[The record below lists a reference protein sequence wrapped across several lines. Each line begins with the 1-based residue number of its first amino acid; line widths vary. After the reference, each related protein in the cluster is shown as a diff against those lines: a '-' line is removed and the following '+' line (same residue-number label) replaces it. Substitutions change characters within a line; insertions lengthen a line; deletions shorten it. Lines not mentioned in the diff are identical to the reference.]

1 MLFGYYLLTP
11 LAGNFNTLI
20 SRSEV
25 NSLSKQEMSVSQ
37 LVANI
42 EKGYIQKPEMQR
54 EYVWKATR
62 VRDLLDSLY
71 RGYPSGTILLWET
84 DSEVPTSEFAIA
96 TEKNSTTRPLL
107 LLDGQQRLTSLT
119 SVISGKPIFAR
130 ERRKLRK
137 IEILFNLEH
146 PDELVT
152 INEIDDAPETS
163 FQSSYEDDME
173 EDEEETIQDRLNQ
186 FTFIVST
193 PQLANAGN
201 WVNVSDVFKS
211 HSDAEFLKRAGVSS
225 LDDPLYTKYSDRLKK
240 LRQIREYSY
249 RLDVLEPSLSY
260 EEVTEIFIRVNSR
273 GVKLRSSD
281 LALAQITAKW
291 RNSLVLFQE
300 FQEEVYKQRG
310 LEFDLGFFVKSLVIS
325 ATGQSKF
332 KTLGSLTKDEL
343 ETGWESAKKSITF
356 ALNFVDSN
364 LRIDSLALLSSPFI
378 VHTIAYWG
386 EINNGKFSQSESSAI
401 RRWALIANTKS
412 YYSSSAESKL
422 DADLLSLRSGL
433 GANGLLTR
441 LETVLG
447 RLDVTEA
454 EMVGKTVSSGYFK
467 AMFIAFRED
476 GAKDWNSKLEI
487 SVKHRGN
494 EDKLQ
499 FHHIFPKAFLQQ
511 NYPDLRRNEIND
523 ISNLAFIGGKTN
535 REISAKPPAKYLK
548 KIIESKDVELLNLQ
562 CIPTEGDILDEYS
575 YDDFLNKRRK
585 ALVKRINKLLG

>member
-1 MLFGYYLLTP
+1 
-11 LAGNFNTLI
+11 
-20 SRSEV
+20 
-25 NSLSKQEMSVSQ
+25 MSVNQ

-54 EYVWKATR
+54 EYVWRATR

-84 DSEVPTSEFAIA
+84 DTDAPTSDFAIA

-107 LLDGQQRLTSLT
+107 LLDGQQRLTSLS
-119 SVISGKPIFAR
+119 SVIRGEPIFVR
-130 ERRKLRK
+130 ERRKLRQ

-152 INEIDDAPETS
+152 ITEIDDAPESS
-163 FQSSYEDDME
+163 FQSSVDDDMDD
-173 EDEEETIQDRLNQ
+173 DEEETIQERLNQ

-193 PQLANAGN
+193 PQLANAAN
-201 WVNVSDVFKS
+201 WVNVSEVFAS
-211 HSDAEFLKRAGVSS
+211 FSDAEFLKKAGVT
-225 LDDPLYTKYSDRLKK
+225 LVDDPLYTKYSDRLKK

-249 RLDVLEPSLSY
+249 RLDVLEPTLSY
-260 EEVTEIFIRVNSR
+260 EEVTEIFIRVNSL

-300 FQEEVYKQRG
+300 FQSEVHEQRG
-310 LEFDLGFFVKSLVIS
+310 LYFDLGFFVKSLVIS

-332 KTLGSLTKDEL
+332 KTLGSLSKEEL
-343 ETGWESAKKSITF
+343 EAGWEIAKRNITF
-356 ALNFVDSN
+356 ALNFMTSN
-364 LRIDSLALLSSPFI
+364 LKIDSLALLSSPFI

-386 EINNGKFSQSESSAI
+386 EKNAGKVSQAESYAM

-422 DADLLSLRSGL
+422 DADLLSLRTGSG
-433 GANGLLTR
+433 AEGLLAR
-441 LETVLG
+441 LEAQLG

-454 EMVGKTVSSGYFK
+454 EMIGKTVSSGYFK

-476 GAKDWNSKLEI
+476 GAKDWYSKLEI

-499 FHHIFPKAFLQQ
+499 FHHIFPKAFLRQ
-511 NYPDLRRNEIND
+511 NYPDLRRNQVND

-535 REISAKPPAKYLK
+535 REISAKPPAEYLK
-548 KIIESKDVELLNLQ
+548 KIIESKDVELLDLQ
-562 CIPTEGDILDEYS
+562 AIPTEGEILDEYS
-575 YDDFLNKRRK
+575 YDDFLLKRRK
-585 ALVKRINKLLG
+585 AIVARINTLLS

>member
-1 MLFGYYLLTP
+1 M
-11 LAGNFNTLI
+11 
-20 SRSEV
+20 
-25 NSLSKQEMSVSQ
+25 SKQEMSVNQ

-54 EYVWKATR
+54 EYVWRATR

-84 DSEVPTSEFAIA
+84 DTDAPTSDFAIA

-107 LLDGQQRLTSLT
+107 LLDGQQRLTSLS
-119 SVISGKPIFAR
+119 SVIRGEPIFVR
-130 ERRKLRK
+130 ERRKLRQ

-152 INEIDDAPETS
+152 ITEIDDAPEAS
-163 FQSSYEDDME
+163 FQSSVDDDME
-173 EDEEETIQDRLNQ
+173 DEEEETIQDRLNQ

-193 PQLANAGN
+193 PQLANAAN
-201 WVNVSDVFKS
+201 WVNVSEVFKS
-211 HSDAEFLKRAGVSS
+211 HSDAEFLKKAGITS

-249 RLDVLEPSLSY
+249 RLDVLEPTLSY
-260 EEVTEIFIRVNSR
+260 EEVTEIFIRVNSL

-291 RNSLVLFQE
+291 RNSLILFQE
-300 FQEEVYKQRG
+300 FQSEVHEQRG
-310 LEFDLGFFVKSLVIS
+310 LYFDLGFFVKSLVIS

-332 KTLGSLTKDEL
+332 KTLGSLSKDEL
-343 ETGWESAKKSITF
+343 EAGWEIAKKNITF
-356 ALNFVDSN
+356 ALNFVTSN
-364 LRIDSLALLSSPFI
+364 LKIDSLALLSSPFI

-386 EINNGKFSQSESSAI
+386 EKNNGKVSQAESSAM

-422 DADLLSLRSGL
+422 DADLLALRSGS
-433 GANGLLTR
+433 GADNLLER
-441 LETVLG
+441 LETQLG

-454 EMVGKTVSSGYFK
+454 EMIGKTVSSGYFK

-476 GAKDWNSKLEI
+476 GAKDWYSKLEI

-499 FHHIFPKAFLQQ
+499 FHHIFPKAFLKQH
-511 NYPDLRRNEIND
+511 YPDLRRNQVND

-535 REISAKPPAKYLK
+535 REISAKPPAEYLK
-548 KIIESKDVELLNLQ
+548 KIIDSKDVELLILQ
-562 CIPTEGDILDEYS
+562 AIPTEGEILDTYS
-575 YDDFLNKRRK
+575 YDDFLLKRRK
-585 ALVKRINKLLG
+585 TIVKRINKLLS

>member
-1 MLFGYYLLTP
+1 
-11 LAGNFNTLI
+11 
-20 SRSEV
+20 
-25 NSLSKQEMSVSQ
+25 MSVNQ

-54 EYVWKATR
+54 EYVWQATR

-84 DSEVPTSEFAIA
+84 DTDAPTAEFAIA

-107 LLDGQQRLTSLT
+107 LLDGQQRLTSLS
-119 SVISGKPIFAR
+119 SVIRGEPIFVR
-130 ERRKLRK
+130 ERRKLKK

-152 INEIDDAPETS
+152 ITEIDDAPES
-163 FQSSYEDDME
+163 IFQSTPDDDMDDDDD
-173 EDEEETIQDRLNQ
+173 DEETLLDRLNQ

-193 PQLANAGN
+193 PQLANAAN

-211 HSDAEFLKRAGVSS
+211 FGDAEFLKKAGVTNV
-225 LDDPLYTKYSDRLKK
+225 DDPLYTKYSDRLKK

-249 RLDVLEPSLSY
+249 RLDVLEPTLSY

-281 LALAQITAKW
+281 LAVAQITAKW

-300 FQEEVYKQRG
+300 FQSEVHEQRG
-310 LEFDLGFFVKSLVIS
+310 LYFDLGFFVKSLVIS

-343 ETGWESAKKSITF
+343 EAGWAIAKKNITF
-356 ALNFVDSN
+356 ALNFITSN
-364 LRIDSLALLSSPFI
+364 LKIDSLALLSSPFI

-386 EINNGKFSQSESSAI
+386 EKNGGKFSQAESSTMQ
-401 RRWALIANTKS
+401 RWALIANTKS

-422 DADLLSLRSGL
+422 DADLLALRSGL
-433 GANGLLTR
+433 GADGLLVR
-441 LETVLG
+441 LETQLG

-454 EMVGKTVSSGYFK
+454 ELIGKTITSGYFK

-476 GAKDWNSKLEI
+476 GARDWYSKLQI
-487 SVKHRGN
+487 SVKHQGS

-499 FHHIFPKAFLQQ
+499 FHHIFPKAFLRE
-511 NYPDLRRNEIND
+511 NYPDLRRNQVND

-535 REISAKPPAKYLK
+535 REISAKPPGEYLR
-548 KIIESKDVELLNLQ
+548 KIIESKDIELLNLQ
-562 CIPTEGDILDEYS
+562 AIPTEGEILDQYS
-575 YDDFLNKRRK
+575 YDDFLLKRRK
-585 ALVKRINKLLG
+585 TIVKRINKLLS

>member
-1 MLFGYYLLTP
+1 M
-11 LAGNFNTLI
+11 
-20 SRSEV
+20 
-25 NSLSKQEMSVSQ
+25 SKQEMSVNQ

-84 DSEVPTSEFAIA
+84 DTDAPTSDFAIA

-107 LLDGQQRLTSLT
+107 LLDGQQRLTSLS
-119 SVISGKPIFAR
+119 SVIRGEPIFVR
-130 ERRKLRK
+130 ERRKLRQ

-152 INEIDDAPETS
+152 ITEIDDAPEAS
-163 FQSSYEDDME
+163 IQSLVDDDME
-173 EDEEETIQDRLNQ
+173 DDEEETIQDRLNQ

-193 PQLANAGN
+193 PQLANAAN
-201 WVNVSDVFKS
+201 WVNVSEVFAS
-211 HSDAEFLKRAGVSS
+211 FSDAEFLKKAGVT
-225 LDDPLYTKYSDRLKK
+225 LVDDPLYTKYSDRLKN

-249 RLDVLEPSLSY
+249 RLDVLEPTLSY
-260 EEVTEIFIRVNSR
+260 EEVTEIFIRVNSL

-300 FQEEVYKQRG
+300 FQSEVHEQRG
-310 LEFDLGFFVKSLVIS
+310 LYFDLGFFVKSLVIS

-332 KTLGSLTKDEL
+332 KTLSSLSKEEL
-343 ETGWESAKKSITF
+343 EAGWEIAKKSITF
-356 ALNFVDSN
+356 ALNFVTSN
-364 LRIDSLALLSSPFI
+364 LKIDSLALLSSPFI

-386 EINNGKFSQSESSAI
+386 EKNNGKVSQSESSAM

-422 DADLLSLRSGL
+422 DADLFALRSGS
-433 GANGLLTR
+433 GADSLLAR
-441 LETVLG
+441 LEAQLG

-454 EMVGKTVSSGYFK
+454 EMIGKTISSGYFK

-499 FHHIFPKAFLQQ
+499 FHHIFPKAFLRQ
-511 NYPDLRRNEIND
+511 NYPDLRRNQVND
-523 ISNLAFIGGKTN
+523 ISNLAFIGGRTN
-535 REISAKPPAKYLK
+535 REISAKPPSEYLK
-548 KIIESKDVELLNLQ
+548 KIIDSKDVELLNLQ
-562 CIPTEGDILDEYS
+562 AIPTQGEILDEYS
-575 YDDFLNKRRK
+575 FDDFLLKRRK
-585 ALVKRINKLLG
+585 AIVKRINRLLS

>member
-1 MLFGYYLLTP
+1 M
-11 LAGNFNTLI
+11 
-20 SRSEV
+20 
-25 NSLSKQEMSVSQ
+25 SKQEMSVNQ

-71 RGYPSGTILLWET
+71 RGYPSGTILLWQT
-84 DSEVPTSEFAIA
+84 DTDAPTSDFAIS
-96 TEKNSTTRPLL
+96 TEKNYTSRPLL
-107 LLDGQQRLTSLT
+107 LLDGQQRLTSLS
-119 SVISGKPIFAR
+119 SVIRGEPIFVR
-130 ERRKLRK
+130 ERRKLRQ

-152 INEIDDAPETS
+152 ITEIDDAPEAS
-163 FQSSYEDDME
+163 FQSSVDDDLDD
-173 EDEEETIQDRLNQ
+173 DEEETLQDRLNQ

-193 PQLANAGN
+193 PQLANAPK
-201 WVNVSDVFKS
+201 WVNVSEVFAS
-211 HSDAEFLKRAGVSS
+211 HSDAEFLKKAGVSS

-249 RLDVLEPSLSY
+249 RLDVLEPTLSY
-260 EEVTEIFIRVNSR
+260 EEVTEIFIRVNSL

-300 FQEEVYKQRG
+300 FQSEVHEQRG
-310 LEFDLGFFVKSLVIS
+310 LYFDLGFFVKSLVIS

-332 KTLGSLTKDEL
+332 KTLGSLSKEEL
-343 ETGWESAKKSITF
+343 EAGWELAKKNITF
-356 ALNFVDSN
+356 ALNFVTSN
-364 LRIDSLALLSSPFI
+364 LKIDSLALLSSPFI

-386 EINNGKFSQSESSAI
+386 ERNNGKVTQAESTAM

-422 DADLLSLRSGL
+422 DADLLTLRSGS
-433 GANGLLTR
+433 GADSLLAR
-441 LETVLG
+441 LEAQLG

-476 GAKDWNSKLEI
+476 GAKDWYSKLEI

-499 FHHIFPKAFLQQ
+499 FHHIYPKAFLKE
-511 NYPDLRRNEIND
+511 NYPDLRRNQVND

-535 REISAKPPAKYLK
+535 REISAKPPAEYLK
-548 KIIESKDVELLNLQ
+548 KIIDSKDAELLNLQ
-562 CIPTEGDILDEYS
+562 AIPTEGEILDEYS
-575 YDDFLNKRRK
+575 YDDFLLKRRK
-585 ALVKRINKLLG
+585 IIVKRINQLLA

>member
-1 MLFGYYLLTP
+1 M
-11 LAGNFNTLI
+11 
-20 SRSEV
+20 
-25 NSLSKQEMSVSQ
+25 SKQEMSVNQ

-54 EYVWKATR
+54 EYVWRATR

-84 DSEVPTSEFAIA
+84 DTDAPTSNFAIA

-107 LLDGQQRLTSLT
+107 LLDGQQRLTSLS
-119 SVISGKPIFAR
+119 SVIRGEPIFVR
-130 ERRKLRK
+130 ERRKLK
-137 IEILFNLEH
+137 QIEILFNLEH

-152 INEIDDAPETS
+152 ITEIDDAPEAS
-163 FQSSYEDDME
+163 FQSSVDDDIED
-173 EDEEETIQDRLNQ
+173 DEEETIQDRLNQ

-193 PQLANAGN
+193 PQLANSTN
-201 WVNVSDVFKS
+201 WVNVSEVFKS
-211 HSDAEFLKRAGVSS
+211 HSDAEFLIKAGVTNF
-225 LDDPLYTKYSDRLKK
+225 DDPLYTKYSDRLKK
-240 LRQIREYSY
+240 LRQICDYSY
-249 RLDVLEPSLSY
+249 RLDVLEPTLSY
-260 EEVTEIFIRVNSR
+260 EEVTEIFIRVNSL

-291 RNSLVLFQE
+291 RNSLVLFQD
-300 FQEEVYKQRG
+300 FQSEVHEQRG
-310 LEFDLGFFVKSLVIS
+310 LYFDLGFFVKSLVIS

-332 KTLGSLTKDEL
+332 KTLGSLSKEEL
-343 ETGWESAKKSITF
+343 EAGWDIAKKNINF
-356 ALNFVDSN
+356 ALNFVTSN
-364 LRIDSLALLSSPFI
+364 LKIDSLALLSSPFI

-386 EINNGKFSQSESSAI
+386 EKNNGKVSQSESSAM

-422 DADLLSLRSGL
+422 DADLLALRSGS
-433 GANGLLTR
+433 GAESLLAR
-441 LETVLG
+441 LEAQLG

-454 EMVGKTVSSGYFK
+454 ELFGKTVSSGYFK

-476 GAKDWNSKLEI
+476 GAKDWYSKLEI
-487 SVKHRGN
+487 SVKHHGN

-499 FHHIFPKAFLQQ
+499 FHHVFPKAFLKQ
-511 NYPDLRRNEIND
+511 NYPDLRRNQVND

-535 REISAKPPAKYLK
+535 REISAKPPAQYLK

-562 CIPTEGDILDEYS
+562 AIPTEGEILDEYS
-575 YDDFLNKRRK
+575 YDDFLLKRRK
-585 ALVKRINKLLG
+585 AIVKRINKLLS

>member
-1 MLFGYYLLTP
+1 
-11 LAGNFNTLI
+11 
-20 SRSEV
+20 
-25 NSLSKQEMSVSQ
+25 MSVNQ

-71 RGYPSGTILLWET
+71 RGYPSGTILLWQT
-84 DSEVPTSEFAIA
+84 DTVAPTSDFAIS
-96 TEKNSTTRPLL
+96 TEKNYTSRPLL
-107 LLDGQQRLTSLT
+107 LLDGQQRLTSLS
-119 SVISGKPIFAR
+119 SVIRGEPIFVR
-130 ERRKLRK
+130 ERRKLRQ

-152 INEIDDAPETS
+152 ITEIDDAPEAS
-163 FQSSYEDDME
+163 FQSSVDDE
-173 EDEEETIQDRLNQ
+173 LDDDEEETLQDRLNQ

-193 PQLANAGN
+193 PQLANAPK
-201 WVNVSDVFKS
+201 WVNVSEVFAS
-211 HSDAEFLKRAGVSS
+211 HSDAEFLKKAGVSS

-249 RLDVLEPSLSY
+249 RLDVLEPTLSY
-260 EEVTEIFIRVNSR
+260 EEVTEIFIRVNSL

-300 FQEEVYKQRG
+300 FQSEVHEQRG
-310 LEFDLGFFVKSLVIS
+310 LYFDLGFFVKSLVIS

-332 KTLGSLTKDEL
+332 KTLGSLSKEEL
-343 ETGWESAKKSITF
+343 EAGWELAKKNITF
-356 ALNFVDSN
+356 ALNFVTSN
-364 LRIDSLALLSSPFI
+364 LKIDSLALLSSPFI

-386 EINNGKFSQSESSAI
+386 EKNSGKVSQAESTAM

-422 DADLLSLRSGL
+422 DADLLTLRSGS
-433 GANGLLTR
+433 GADSLLAR
-441 LETVLG
+441 LEAQLG

-476 GAKDWNSKLEI
+476 GAKDWYSKLEI

-499 FHHIFPKAFLQQ
+499 FHHIYPKAFLKD
-511 NYPDLRRNEIND
+511 NYPDLRRNQVND

-535 REISAKPPAKYLK
+535 REISAKPPAEYLK
-548 KIIESKDVELLNLQ
+548 KIIDSKDVELLNLQ
-562 CIPTEGDILDEYS
+562 AIPTEGEILDEYS
-575 YDDFLNKRRK
+575 YDDFLLKRRK
-585 ALVKRINKLLG
+585 IIVKRINQLLG

>member
-1 MLFGYYLLTP
+1 
-11 LAGNFNTLI
+11 
-20 SRSEV
+20 
-25 NSLSKQEMSVSQ
+25 MSVNQ

-54 EYVWKATR
+54 EYVWRATR

-84 DSEVPTSEFAIA
+84 DTDAPTSDFAIA
-96 TEKNSTTRPLL
+96 TEKNSTSRPLL
-107 LLDGQQRLTSLT
+107 LLDGQQRLTSLS
-119 SVISGKPIFAR
+119 SVIRGEPIFVR
-130 ERRKLRK
+130 ERRKLRQ

-152 INEIDDAPETS
+152 ITEIDDAPEAS
-163 FQSSYEDDME
+163 FQSSVDDDME
-173 EDEEETIQDRLNQ
+173 DEEEETIQDRLNQ

-193 PQLANAGN
+193 PQLANAAN
-201 WVNVSDVFKS
+201 WVNVSEVFKS
-211 HSDAEFLKRAGVSS
+211 HSDAEFLKKAGVTS

-249 RLDVLEPSLSY
+249 RLDVLEPTLSY
-260 EEVTEIFIRVNSR
+260 EEVTEIFIRVNSL

-300 FQEEVYKQRG
+300 FQSEVHEQRG
-310 LEFDLGFFVKSLVIS
+310 LYFDLGFFVKSLVIS

-332 KTLGSLTKDEL
+332 KTLGSLSKEEL
-343 ETGWESAKKSITF
+343 ETGWEIAKKNITF
-356 ALNFVDSN
+356 ALNFVTSN
-364 LRIDSLALLSSPFI
+364 LKIDSLALLSSPFI

-386 EINNGKFSQSESSAI
+386 EKNNGKVSQAESSAM

-422 DADLLSLRSGL
+422 DADLLALRSGS
-433 GANGLLTR
+433 GADNLLER
-441 LETVLG
+441 LETQLG

-454 EMVGKTVSSGYFK
+454 EMIGKTVSSGYFK

-476 GAKDWNSKLEI
+476 GAKDWYSKLEI

-499 FHHIFPKAFLQQ
+499 FHHIFPKAFLKQH
-511 NYPDLRRNEIND
+511 YPDLRRNQVND

-535 REISAKPPAKYLK
+535 REISAKPPAEYLK

-562 CIPTEGDILDEYS
+562 AIPTEGEILDTYS
-575 YDDFLNKRRK
+575 YDDFLLKRRK
-585 ALVKRINKLLG
+585 CIVLRINKLLS

>member
-1 MLFGYYLLTP
+1 
-11 LAGNFNTLI
+11 
-20 SRSEV
+20 
-25 NSLSKQEMSVSQ
+25 MSVNQ

-54 EYVWKATR
+54 EYVWRATR

-84 DSEVPTSEFAIA
+84 DTDAPTSDFAIA

-107 LLDGQQRLTSLT
+107 LLDGQQRLTSLS
-119 SVISGKPIFAR
+119 SVIRGEPIFVR
-130 ERRKLRK
+130 ERRKLRQ

-152 INEIDDAPETS
+152 ITEIDDAPEAS
-163 FQSSYEDDME
+163 FQSPVDDDME
-173 EDEEETIQDRLNQ
+173 DDEEETIQDRLNQ

-193 PQLANAGN
+193 PQLANAAN
-201 WVNVSDVFKS
+201 WVNVSEVFAS
-211 HSDAEFLKRAGVSS
+211 FSDAEFLKKAGVT
-225 LDDPLYTKYSDRLKK
+225 LVDDPLYTKYSDRLKK

-249 RLDVLEPSLSY
+249 RLDVLEPTLSY
-260 EEVTEIFIRVNSR
+260 EEVTEIFIRVNSL

-300 FQEEVYKQRG
+300 FQSEVHEQRG
-310 LEFDLGFFVKSLVIS
+310 LYFDLGFFVKSLVIS

-332 KTLGSLTKDEL
+332 KTLGSLSKEEL
-343 ETGWESAKKSITF
+343 EAGWEIAKRNITF
-356 ALNFVDSN
+356 ALNFMTSN
-364 LRIDSLALLSSPFI
+364 LKIDSLALLSSPFI

-386 EINNGKFSQSESSAI
+386 EKNAGKVSQAESYAM

-422 DADLLSLRSGL
+422 DADLLSLRTGSG
-433 GANGLLTR
+433 AEGLLAR
-441 LETVLG
+441 LEAQLG

-454 EMVGKTVSSGYFK
+454 EMIGKTVSSGYFK

-476 GAKDWNSKLEI
+476 GAKDWYSKLEI

-499 FHHIFPKAFLQQ
+499 FHHIFPKAFLRQ
-511 NYPDLRRNEIND
+511 NYPDLRRNQVND

-535 REISAKPPAKYLK
+535 REISAKPPAEYLK
-548 KIIESKDVELLNLQ
+548 KIIESKDVELLDLQ
-562 CIPTEGDILDEYS
+562 AIPTEGEILDEYS
-575 YDDFLNKRRK
+575 YDDFLLKRRK
-585 ALVKRINKLLG
+585 AIVARINTLLS

>member
-1 MLFGYYLLTP
+1 
-11 LAGNFNTLI
+11 
-20 SRSEV
+20 
-25 NSLSKQEMSVSQ
+25 MSVNQ

-54 EYVWKATR
+54 EYVWRATR

-71 RGYPSGTILLWET
+71 RGYPSGTILLWQT
-84 DSEVPTSEFAIA
+84 DTDAPTSDFAIA
-96 TEKNSTTRPLL
+96 TEKNLTTRPLL
-107 LLDGQQRLTSLT
+107 LLDGQQRLTSLS
-119 SVISGKPIFAR
+119 SVIRGEPIYVR
-130 ERRKLRK
+130 ERRKLK
-137 IEILFNLEH
+137 QIEILFNLEH

-152 INEIDDAPETS
+152 ITEIDDAPEAS
-163 FQSSYEDDME
+163 YQSSADDDMDDE
-173 EDEEETIQDRLNQ
+173 EEETIQDRLNQ

-193 PQLANAGN
+193 PQLANAAN
-201 WVNVSDVFKS
+201 WVNVSEVFKS
-211 HSDAEFLKRAGVSS
+211 HSDAEFLKKAGVTS

-260 EEVTEIFIRVNSR
+260 EEVTEIFIRVNSL

-291 RNSLVLFQE
+291 RNSLVLFQD
-300 FQEEVYKQRG
+300 FQSEVHEQRG
-310 LEFDLGFFVKSLVIS
+310 LYFDLGFFVKSLVIS

-332 KTLGSLTKDEL
+332 KTLGSLSKDEL
-343 ETGWESAKKSITF
+343 EAGWEIAKKNITF
-356 ALNFVDSN
+356 ALNFVTSN
-364 LRIDSLALLSSPFI
+364 LKIDSLALLSSPFI

-386 EINNGKFSQSESSAI
+386 EKNNGKVSQAESSAM

-422 DADLLSLRSGL
+422 DADLLALRSGL
-433 GANGLLTR
+433 GADSLLTR
-441 LETVLG
+441 LETQLG

-454 EMVGKTVSSGYFK
+454 EMIGKTVSSGYFK

-476 GAKDWNSKLEI
+476 GAKDWYSKLEI

-499 FHHIFPKAFLQQ
+499 FHHIFPKAFLRQ
-511 NYPDLRRNEIND
+511 NYPDLRRNQVND

-535 REISAKPPAKYLK
+535 REISAKPPAEYLK

-562 CIPTEGDILDEYS
+562 AIPTEGEILDEYS
-575 YDDFLNKRRK
+575 FDDFLSKRRK
-585 ALVKRINKLLG
+585 AIVKRINKLLS

>member
-1 MLFGYYLLTP
+1 
-11 LAGNFNTLI
+11 
-20 SRSEV
+20 
-25 NSLSKQEMSVSQ
+25 MSVNQ

-54 EYVWKATR
+54 EYVWRATR

-71 RGYPSGTILLWET
+71 RGSPSGTILLWET
-84 DSEVPTSEFAIA
+84 DTDAPTSDFAIA

-107 LLDGQQRLTSLT
+107 LLDGQQRLTSLS
-119 SVISGKPIFAR
+119 SVIRGEPIFVR
-130 ERRKLRK
+130 ERRKLRQ

-152 INEIDDAPETS
+152 ITEIDDAPETRY
-163 FQSSYEDDME
+163 QSTDEDDLD
-173 EDEEETIQDRLNQ
+173 DEEEETLQDRLNQ

-193 PQLANAGN
+193 PQLANAEN
-201 WVNVSDVFKS
+201 WVNVSEVFKS
-211 HSDAEFLKRAGVSS
+211 HSDAEFLKKAGVTS

-249 RLDVLEPSLSY
+249 RLDVLEPTLSY
-260 EEVTEIFIRVNSR
+260 EEVTEIFIRVNSL

-300 FQEEVYKQRG
+300 FQSEVHEQRG
-310 LEFDLGFFVKSLVIS
+310 LYFDLGFFVKSLVIS

-332 KTLGSLTKDEL
+332 KTLGSLSKDEL
-343 ETGWESAKKSITF
+343 EAGWEIAKKNITF
-356 ALNFVDSN
+356 ALNFVNSN
-364 LRIDSLALLSSPFI
+364 LKIDSLALLSSPFI

-386 EINNGKFSQSESSAI
+386 EKNNGKVSQAESSAM

-422 DADLLSLRSGL
+422 DADLLALRSGS
-433 GANGLLTR
+433 GADSLLAR
-441 LETVLG
+441 LETQLG

-454 EMVGKTVSSGYFK
+454 EMLGKTVSSGYFK

-476 GAKDWNSKLEI
+476 GAKDWYSKLEI

-499 FHHIFPKAFLQQ
+499 FHHIYPKAFLKQ
-511 NYPDLRRNEIND
+511 NYPDLRRNQVND
-523 ISNLAFIGGKTN
+523 ISNLAFIGGRTN
-535 REISAKPPAKYLK
+535 REISAKPPAEYLK

-562 CIPTEGDILDEYS
+562 AIPTEGEILDQYS
-575 YDDFLNKRRK
+575 YDDFLLKRRK
-585 ALVKRINKLLG
+585 AIVKRINKLIS

>member
-1 MLFGYYLLTP
+1 
-11 LAGNFNTLI
+11 
-20 SRSEV
+20 
-25 NSLSKQEMSVSQ
+25 MSVNQ

-54 EYVWKATR
+54 EYVWRATR

-84 DSEVPTSEFAIA
+84 DTDAPTSDFAIA

-107 LLDGQQRLTSLT
+107 LLDGQQRLTSLS
-119 SVISGKPIFAR
+119 SVLRGEPIFVR
-130 ERRKLRK
+130 ERRKLRQ

-146 PDELVT
+146 PDELIT
-152 INEIDDAPETS
+152 ITEIDDAPEAS
-163 FQSSYEDDME
+163 YQSSTDDDME
-173 EDEEETIQDRLNQ
+173 DDEEETIQDRLNQ

-201 WVNVSDVFKS
+201 WVNVSEVFAS
-211 HSDAEFLKRAGVSS
+211 HSDAEFLKKAGVNS

-260 EEVTEIFIRVNSR
+260 EEVTEIFIRVNSL

-300 FQEEVYKQRG
+300 FQSEVHEQRG
-310 LEFDLGFFVKSLVIS
+310 LYFDLGFFVKSLVIS

-332 KTLGSLTKDEL
+332 KTLGSLSQEEL
-343 ETGWESAKKSITF
+343 EVGWEIAKKNITF
-356 ALNFVDSN
+356 ALNFLNSN
-364 LRIDSLALLSSPFI
+364 LKIDSLALLSSPFI

-386 EINNGKFSQSESSAI
+386 EKNGGKVSQAESTAM

-422 DADLLSLRSGL
+422 DADLLTLRSGS
-433 GANGLLTR
+433 GADGLLAR
-441 LETVLG
+441 LEAQLG

-467 AMFIAFRED
+467 AMFLAFRED
-476 GAKDWNSKLEI
+476 GAKDWYSKLEI

-499 FHHIFPKAFLQQ
+499 FHHIFPKAFLKD
-511 NYPDLRRNEIND
+511 NYPDLRRNQVND

-535 REISAKPPAKYLK
+535 REISAKPPAEYLK
-548 KIIESKDVELLNLQ
+548 KIIESKDVELLDLQ
-562 CIPTEGDILDEYS
+562 AIPTEGEILDEYS
-575 YDDFLNKRRK
+575 YDDFLTKRRM
-585 ALVKRINKLLG
+585 LIVKRINQLLS

>member
-1 MLFGYYLLTP
+1 M
-11 LAGNFNTLI
+11 
-20 SRSEV
+20 
-25 NSLSKQEMSVSQ
+25 SKQEMSVNQ

-54 EYVWKATR
+54 EYVWRATR

-84 DSEVPTSEFAIA
+84 DTDAPTSDFAIA

-107 LLDGQQRLTSLT
+107 LLDGQQRLTSLS
-119 SVISGKPIFAR
+119 SVIRGEPIFVR
-130 ERRKLRK
+130 ERRKLRQ

-152 INEIDDAPETS
+152 ITEIDDAPEAS
-163 FQSSYEDDME
+163 FQSSVDDDME
-173 EDEEETIQDRLNQ
+173 DDEEETIQDRLSQ

-193 PQLANAGN
+193 PQLANAAN
-201 WVNVSDVFKS
+201 WVNVSEVFKS
-211 HSDAEFLKRAGVSS
+211 HSDAEFLKKAGVTS

-249 RLDVLEPSLSY
+249 RLDVLEPTLSY
-260 EEVTEIFIRVNSR
+260 EEVTEIFIRVNSL

-300 FQEEVYKQRG
+300 FQSEVYEQRG
-310 LEFDLGFFVKSLVIS
+310 LYFDLGFFVKSLVIS

-332 KTLGSLTKDEL
+332 KTLGSLSREEL
-343 ETGWESAKKSITF
+343 EAGWEGAKKNITF
-356 ALNFVDSN
+356 ALNFVNSN
-364 LRIDSLALLSSPFI
+364 LKIDSLALLSSPFI

-386 EINNGKFSQSESSAI
+386 EKNNGKVSQSESSAM

-412 YYSSSAESKL
+412 YYSSSSEAKL
-422 DADLLSLRSGL
+422 DADLLALRANSG
-433 GANGLLTR
+433 ADGLLAR
-441 LETVLG
+441 LETQLG

-454 EMVGKTVSSGYFK
+454 EMIGKTVSSGYFK

-476 GAKDWNSKLEI
+476 GAQDWYSKLEI

-499 FHHIFPKAFLQQ
+499 FHHIYPKAFLKQ
-511 NYPDLRRNEIND
+511 NYPDLRRNQVND

-535 REISAKPPAKYLK
+535 REISAKPPAEYLK
-548 KIIESKDVELLNLQ
+548 KIIESKDVALLNLQ
-562 CIPTEGDILDEYS
+562 AIPTEGEILDEYS
-575 YDDFLNKRRK
+575 YDDFLLKRRK
-585 ALVKRINKLLG
+585 AIVKRINKLLS

>member
-1 MLFGYYLLTP
+1 V
-11 LAGNFNTLI
+11 I
-20 SRSEV
+20 
-25 NSLSKQEMSVSQ
+25 
-37 LVANI
+37 
-42 EKGYIQKPEMQR
+42 
-54 EYVWKATR
+54 
-62 VRDLLDSLY
+62 
-71 RGYPSGTILLWET
+71 RGE
-84 DSEVPTSEFAIA
+84 
-96 TEKNSTTRPLL
+96 
-107 LLDGQQRLTSLT
+107 
-119 SVISGKPIFAR
+119 PIFVR
-130 ERRKLRK
+130 ERRKLRQ

-152 INEIDDAPETS
+152 ITEIDDAPEAS
-163 FQSSYEDDME
+163 VHSSAEDDMDD
-173 EDEEETIQDRLNQ
+173 DEEETLQERLNQ

-193 PQLANAGN
+193 PQLANAAN

-211 HSDAEFLKRAGVSS
+211 FSDAEFLKKAGVTKV
-225 LDDPLYTKYSDRLKK
+225 DDPLYTKYSDRLKK

-249 RLDVLEPSLSY
+249 RLDVLEPTLSY
-260 EEVTEIFIRVNSR
+260 EEVTEIFIRVNSL

-300 FQEEVYKQRG
+300 FQSEVHEQRG
-310 LEFDLGFFVKSLVIS
+310 LYFDLGFFVKSLVIS

-332 KTLGSLTKDEL
+332 KTLGSLSKEEL
-343 ETGWESAKKSITF
+343 EAGWAIAKKNITF
-356 ALNFVDSN
+356 ALNFVTSN
-364 LRIDSLALLSSPFI
+364 LKIDSLALLSSPFI

-386 EINNGKFSQSESSAI
+386 EINSGKVTQVESSSM

-422 DADLLSLRSGL
+422 DADLLALRSGS
-433 GANGLLTR
+433 GANGLLER
-441 LETVLG
+441 LETQLG

-454 EMVGKTVSSGYFK
+454 EMIGKTVSSGYFK

-476 GAKDWNSKLEI
+476 GAKDWYSKLEI

-499 FHHIFPKAFLQQ
+499 FHHIFPKAFLKQ
-511 NYPDLRRNEIND
+511 NYPDLRRNQVND

-535 REISAKPPAKYLK
+535 REISAKPPAEYLK

-562 CIPTEGDILDEYS
+562 AIPTEGEILDEYS
-575 YDDFLNKRRK
+575 YDDFLLKRRK
-585 ALVKRINKLLG
+585 AIVKRINRLIG

>member
-1 MLFGYYLLTP
+1 M
-11 LAGNFNTLI
+11 
-20 SRSEV
+20 
-25 NSLSKQEMSVSQ
+25 SKQEMSVNQ

-71 RGYPSGTILLWET
+71 RGYPSGTILLWQT
-84 DSEVPTSEFAIA
+84 DTDAPTSEFAIS
-96 TEKNSTTRPLL
+96 TEKNYTSRPLL
-107 LLDGQQRLTSLT
+107 LLDGQQRLTSLS
-119 SVISGKPIFAR
+119 SVIRGEPIFVR
-130 ERRKLRK
+130 ERQKLRQ

-152 INEIDDAPETS
+152 ITEIDDAPEVS
-163 FQSSYEDDME
+163 FQSSMDDDLDD
-173 EDEEETIQDRLNQ
+173 DEEETIQDRLNQ

-193 PQLANAGN
+193 PQLTKSPK
-201 WVNVSDVFKS
+201 WVNVSEVFAS
-211 HSDAEFLKRAGVSS
+211 HSDAEFLKKAGVIS
-225 LDDPLYTKYSDRLKK
+225 LDDPLYTRYSERLKN
-240 LRQIREYSY
+240 LRQIREYAY
-249 RLDVLEPSLSY
+249 RLDVLEPTLSY
-260 EEVTEIFIRVNSR
+260 EEVTEIFIRVNSL

-300 FQEEVYKQRG
+300 FQSEVHEQRG
-310 LEFDLGFFVKSLVIS
+310 LYFDLGFFVKSLVIS

-332 KTLGSLTKDEL
+332 KTLGSLSKEEL
-343 ETGWESAKKSITF
+343 EAGWELAKKNITF
-356 ALNFVDSN
+356 ALNFVNSN
-364 LRIDSLALLSSPFI
+364 LKIDSLALLSSPFI

-386 EINNGKFSQSESSAI
+386 ERNSGKVSQAESTAM

-422 DADLLSLRSGL
+422 DADLLTLRSGS
-433 GANGLLTR
+433 GADSLLAR
-441 LETVLG
+441 LEAQLG

-476 GAKDWNSKLEI
+476 GAKDWYSKLEI

-499 FHHIFPKAFLQQ
+499 FHHIYPKAFLKD
-511 NYPDLRRNEIND
+511 NYPDLRRNQVND

-535 REISAKPPAKYLK
+535 REISAKPPAEYLK
-548 KIIESKDVELLNLQ
+548 KIIDSKDVELLNLQ
-562 CIPTEGDILDEYS
+562 AIPTEGEILDEYS
-575 YDDFLNKRRK
+575 YDDFLIKRRK
-585 ALVKRINKLLG
+585 IIVKRINQLLS

>member
-1 MLFGYYLLTP
+1 M
-11 LAGNFNTLI
+11 
-20 SRSEV
+20 
-25 NSLSKQEMSVSQ
+25 SKQEMSVNQ

-54 EYVWKATR
+54 EYVWRATR

-84 DSEVPTSEFAIA
+84 DTDAPTSEFAIA

-107 LLDGQQRLTSLT
+107 LLDGQQRLTSLS
-119 SVISGKPIFAR
+119 SVIRGEPIFVR
-130 ERRKLRK
+130 ERRKLRQ

-146 PDELVT
+146 PEELVT
-152 INEIDDAPETS
+152 ITEIDDAPESS
-163 FQSSYEDDME
+163 FQSSVDDDMDD
-173 EDEEETIQDRLNQ
+173 DEEETLQDRLNQ

-193 PQLANAGN
+193 PQLASAAK
-201 WVNVSDVFKS
+201 WVNVSEVFAS
-211 HSDAEFLKRAGVSS
+211 HSDAEFLKKAGVSS

-249 RLDVLEPSLSY
+249 RLDVLEPTLSY
-260 EEVTEIFIRVNSR
+260 EEVTEIFIRVNSL

-300 FQEEVYKQRG
+300 FQSEVHEQRG
-310 LEFDLGFFVKSLVIS
+310 LYFDLGFFVKSLVIS

-332 KTLGSLTKDEL
+332 KTLGSLNKEEL
-343 ETGWESAKKSITF
+343 EAGWEIAKKNITF
-356 ALNFVDSN
+356 ALNFLTSN
-364 LRIDSLALLSSPFI
+364 LKIDSLALLSSPFI

-386 EINNGKFSQSESSAI
+386 EKNNGKVSQAESSAM

-422 DADLLSLRSGL
+422 DADLLALRSGS
-433 GANGLLTR
+433 GADGLLTR
-441 LETVLG
+441 LETQLG

-454 EMVGKTVSSGYFK
+454 EMIGKTVSSGYFK

-476 GAKDWNSKLEI
+476 GAKDWYSKLEI

-499 FHHIFPKAFLQQ
+499 FHHIFPKAFLRQ
-511 NYPDLRRNEIND
+511 NYPDLRRNQVND

-535 REISAKPPAKYLK
+535 REISAKPPAEYLK
-548 KIIESKDVELLNLQ
+548 KIIESKDVELLDLQ
-562 CIPTEGDILDEYS
+562 AIPTEGEILDEYS
-575 YDDFLNKRRK
+575 YDDFLLKRRRSI
-585 ALVKRINKLLG
+585 VKRINKLLS

>member
-1 MLFGYYLLTP
+1 
-11 LAGNFNTLI
+11 
-20 SRSEV
+20 
-25 NSLSKQEMSVSQ
+25 MSVNQ

-71 RGYPSGTILLWET
+71 RGYPSGTILLWQT
-84 DSEVPTSEFAIA
+84 DTDAPTSDFAIS
-96 TEKNSTTRPLL
+96 TEKNYTSRPLL
-107 LLDGQQRLTSLT
+107 LLDGQQRLTSLS
-119 SVISGKPIFAR
+119 SVIRGEPIFVR
-130 ERRKLRK
+130 ERRKLRQ

-152 INEIDDAPETS
+152 ITEIDDAPEAN
-163 FQSSYEDDME
+163 FQSSVDDDFDDD
-173 EDEEETIQDRLNQ
+173 DEETLQDRLNQ

-193 PQLANAGN
+193 PQLANAPK
-201 WVNVSDVFKS
+201 WVNVSEVFAS
-211 HSDAEFLKRAGVSS
+211 HSDAEFLKKAGVSS

-249 RLDVLEPSLSY
+249 RLDVLEPTLSY
-260 EEVTEIFIRVNSR
+260 EEVTEIFIRVNSL

-300 FQEEVYKQRG
+300 FQSEVHEQRG
-310 LEFDLGFFVKSLVIS
+310 LYFDLGFFIKSLVIS

-332 KTLGSLTKDEL
+332 KTLGSLSKEEL
-343 ETGWESAKKSITF
+343 EAGWELAKKNITF
-356 ALNFVDSN
+356 ALNFVTSN
-364 LRIDSLALLSSPFI
+364 LKIDSLALLSSPFI

-386 EINNGKFSQSESSAI
+386 EKNSGKVSQAESTAM

-422 DADLLSLRSGL
+422 DADLLTLRSGS
-433 GANGLLTR
+433 GADSLLAR
-441 LETVLG
+441 LEAQLG

-454 EMVGKTVSSGYFK
+454 EMIGKTISSGYFK

-476 GAKDWNSKLEI
+476 GAKDWYSKLEI

-499 FHHIFPKAFLQQ
+499 FHHIYPKAFLKK
-511 NYPDLRRNEIND
+511 NYPDLRRNQVND

-535 REISAKPPAKYLK
+535 REISAKPPAEYLK
-548 KIIESKDVELLNLQ
+548 KIIDSKDVELLNLQ
-562 CIPTEGDILDEYS
+562 AIPTEGEILDEYS
-575 YDDFLNKRRK
+575 YEDFLVKRRK
-585 ALVKRINKLLG
+585 AIVKRINELLS

>member
-1 MLFGYYLLTP
+1 M
-11 LAGNFNTLI
+11 
-20 SRSEV
+20 
-25 NSLSKQEMSVSQ
+25 SKQEMSVNQ

-84 DSEVPTSEFAIA
+84 DTDAPTSDFAIA

-107 LLDGQQRLTSLT
+107 LLDGQQRLTSLS
-119 SVISGKPIFAR
+119 SVIRGEPIFVR
-130 ERRKLRK
+130 ERRKLRQ

-152 INEIDDAPETS
+152 ITEIDDAPEAS
-163 FQSSYEDDME
+163 IQSLVDDDME
-173 EDEEETIQDRLNQ
+173 DDEEETIQDRLNQ

-193 PQLANAGN
+193 PQLANAAN
-201 WVNVSDVFKS
+201 WVNVSEVFAS
-211 HSDAEFLKRAGVSS
+211 FSDAEFLKKAGVT
-225 LDDPLYTKYSDRLKK
+225 LVDDPLYTKYSDRLKK

-249 RLDVLEPSLSY
+249 RLDVLEPTLSY
-260 EEVTEIFIRVNSR
+260 EEVTEIFIRVNSL

-300 FQEEVYKQRG
+300 FQSEVHEQRG
-310 LEFDLGFFVKSLVIS
+310 LYFDLGFFVKSLVIS

-332 KTLGSLTKDEL
+332 KTLSSLNKEEL
-343 ETGWESAKKSITF
+343 EAGWEIAKKSITF
-356 ALNFVDSN
+356 ALNFVTSN
-364 LRIDSLALLSSPFI
+364 LKIDSLALLSSPFI

-386 EINNGKFSQSESSAI
+386 EKNNGKVSQSESSAM

-422 DADLLSLRSGL
+422 DADLFALRSGS
-433 GANGLLTR
+433 GADGLLAR
-441 LETVLG
+441 LEAQLG

-454 EMVGKTVSSGYFK
+454 EMIGKTISSGYFK

-499 FHHIFPKAFLQQ
+499 FHHIFPKAFLRQ
-511 NYPDLRRNEIND
+511 NYPDLRRNQVND
-523 ISNLAFIGGKTN
+523 ISNLAFIGGRTN
-535 REISAKPPAKYLK
+535 REISAKPPSEYLK
-548 KIIESKDVELLNLQ
+548 KIIDSKDVELLNLQ
-562 CIPTEGDILDEYS
+562 AIPTQGEILDEYS
-575 YDDFLNKRRK
+575 FDDFLLKRRK
-585 ALVKRINKLLG
+585 AIVKRINKLLS

>member
-1 MLFGYYLLTP
+1 M
-11 LAGNFNTLI
+11 
-20 SRSEV
+20 
-25 NSLSKQEMSVSQ
+25 SKQEMSVNQ

-54 EYVWKATR
+54 EYVWRATR

-71 RGYPSGTILLWET
+71 RGYPSGTILLWQT
-84 DSEVPTSEFAIA
+84 DTDAPTSDFAIA
-96 TEKNSTTRPLL
+96 TEKNYTSRPLL
-107 LLDGQQRLTSLT
+107 LLDGQQRLTSLS
-119 SVISGKPIFAR
+119 SVIRGEPIFVR
-130 ERRKLRK
+130 ERRKLRQ

-152 INEIDDAPETS
+152 ITEIDDAPESS
-163 FQSSYEDDME
+163 FQSSVDDDLD
-173 EDEEETIQDRLNQ
+173 EDEEETLQDRLNQ

-193 PQLANAGN
+193 PQLANASK
-201 WVNVSDVFKS
+201 WVNVSEVFAS
-211 HSDAEFLKRAGVSS
+211 HSDAEFLKKAGVTS

-249 RLDVLEPSLSY
+249 RLDVLEPTLSY
-260 EEVTEIFIRVNSR
+260 EEVTEIFIRVNSL

-300 FQEEVYKQRG
+300 FQSEVQEQCG
-310 LEFDLGFFVKSLVIS
+310 LYFDLGFFVKSLVIS

-332 KTLGSLTKDEL
+332 KTLGSLSKDEL
-343 ETGWESAKKSITF
+343 EAGWELAKKNITF
-356 ALNFVDSN
+356 ALNFVTSN
-364 LRIDSLALLSSPFI
+364 LKIDSLALLSSPFI

-386 EINNGKFSQSESSAI
+386 EKNNGKVSQAESTAM

-422 DADLLSLRSGL
+422 DADLLTLRSGS
-433 GANGLLTR
+433 GADSLLAR
-441 LETVLG
+441 LEAQLG
-447 RLDVTEA
+447 RLDITEA
-454 EMVGKTVSSGYFK
+454 EMIGKTVSSGYFK

-476 GAKDWNSKLEI
+476 GAKDWYSKLEI

-499 FHHIFPKAFLQQ
+499 FHHIYPKAFLKDH
-511 NYPDLRRNEIND
+511 YPDLRRNQVND

-535 REISAKPPAKYLK
+535 REISAKPPAEYLK
-548 KIIESKDVELLNLQ
+548 KIIDSKDVELLNLQ
-562 CIPTEGDILDEYS
+562 AIPTEGEILDEYS
-575 YDDFLNKRRK
+575 YDDFLLKRRK
-585 ALVKRINKLLG
+585 EIVKRINKLLA

>member
-1 MLFGYYLLTP
+1 M
-11 LAGNFNTLI
+11 
-20 SRSEV
+20 
-25 NSLSKQEMSVSQ
+25 SQ

-84 DSEVPTSEFAIA
+84 DTEAPTSEFAIA
-96 TEKNSTTRPLL
+96 TEKNSTTRPFL
-107 LLDGQQRLTSLT
+107 LLDGQQRLTSLS
-119 SVISGKPIFAR
+119 SVIRGEPIFVR
-130 ERRKLRK
+130 ERRKLRQ

-152 INEIDDAPETS
+152 ITEIDDAPETS
-163 FQSSYEDDME
+163 FQSSVDEDME
-173 EDEEETIQDRLNQ
+173 DDEEETIQDRLNQ

-193 PQLANAGN
+193 PQLANAAN
-201 WVNVSDVFKS
+201 WVNVSEVFKS
-211 HSDAEFLKRAGVSS
+211 HSDAEFLKKAGVTS
-225 LDDPLYTKYSDRLKK
+225 LDDPIYAKYSERLKK
-240 LRQIREYSY
+240 LRQIRDYIY
-249 RLDVLEPSLSY
+249 RLDVLEPTLSY
-260 EEVTEIFIRVNSR
+260 EEVTEIFIRVNSL

-291 RNSLVLFQE
+291 RNSLILFQE
-300 FQEEVYKQRG
+300 FQAEVYEQRG
-310 LEFDLGFFVKSLVIS
+310 MYFDLGFFVKSLVIS

-343 ETGWESAKKSITF
+343 EAGWETAKKSITF
-356 ALNFVDSN
+356 ALNFVTSN
-364 LRIDSLALLSSPFI
+364 LKIDSLALLSSPFI

-386 EINNGKFSQSESSAI
+386 EKYNSKVSQSESSSM

-422 DADLLSLRSGL
+422 DADLLALRSGL
-433 GANGLLTR
+433 GADSLLSR
-441 LETVLG
+441 LEIQLG
-447 RLDVTEA
+447 RLDVSEA
-454 EMVGKTVSSGYFK
+454 EMIGKTISSGYFK

-476 GAKDWNSKLEI
+476 GAKDWYSKLEI

-499 FHHIFPKAFLQQ
+499 FHHIFPKAFLRK
-511 NYPDLRRNEIND
+511 NYPDLRRNQVND

-535 REISAKPPAKYLK
+535 REISAKPPAVYLK
-548 KIIESKDVELLNLQ
+548 KIIDSKDVELLNLQ
-562 CIPTEGDILDEYS
+562 AIPTEGEILDEYS
-575 YDDFLNKRRK
+575 YDDFLLKRRK
-585 ALVKRINKLLG
+585 AIVKRINKLLS

>member
-1 MLFGYYLLTP
+1 M
-11 LAGNFNTLI
+11 
-20 SRSEV
+20 
-25 NSLSKQEMSVSQ
+25 SKQEMTVNQ

-54 EYVWKATR
+54 EYVWRATR

-84 DSEVPTSEFAIA
+84 DTDAPTSNFAIA

-107 LLDGQQRLTSLT
+107 LLDGQQRLTSLS
-119 SVISGKPIFAR
+119 SVIRGEPIFVR
-130 ERRKLRK
+130 ERRKLK
-137 IEILFNLEH
+137 QIEILFNLEH

-152 INEIDDAPETS
+152 ITEIDDAPEAS
-163 FQSSYEDDME
+163 FQSSVDDDIED
-173 EDEEETIQDRLNQ
+173 DEEETIQDRLNQ

-193 PQLANAGN
+193 PQLANSTN
-201 WVNVSDVFKS
+201 WVNVSEVFKS
-211 HSDAEFLKRAGVSS
+211 HSDAEFLIKAGVTNF
-225 LDDPLYTKYSDRLKK
+225 DDPLYTKYSDRLKK
-240 LRQIREYSY
+240 LRQICDYSY
-249 RLDVLEPSLSY
+249 RLDVLEPTLSY
-260 EEVTEIFIRVNSR
+260 EEVTEIFIRVNSL

-291 RNSLVLFQE
+291 RNSLVLFQD
-300 FQEEVYKQRG
+300 FQSEVHEQRG
-310 LEFDLGFFVKSLVIS
+310 LYFDLGFFVKSLVIS

-332 KTLGSLTKDEL
+332 KTLGSLSKEEL
-343 ETGWESAKKSITF
+343 EAGWDIAKKNINF
-356 ALNFVDSN
+356 ALNFVTSN
-364 LRIDSLALLSSPFI
+364 LKIDSLALLSSPFI

-386 EINNGKFSQSESSAI
+386 EKNNGKVSQSESSAM

-422 DADLLSLRSGL
+422 DADLLALRSGS
-433 GANGLLTR
+433 GAESLLAR
-441 LETVLG
+441 LEAQLG

-454 EMVGKTVSSGYFK
+454 ELFGKTVSSGYFK

-476 GAKDWNSKLEI
+476 GAKDWYSKLEI
-487 SVKHRGN
+487 SVKHHGN

-499 FHHIFPKAFLQQ
+499 FHHVFPKAFLKQ
-511 NYPDLRRNEIND
+511 NYPDLRRNQVND

-535 REISAKPPAKYLK
+535 REISAKPPAQYLK

-562 CIPTEGDILDEYS
+562 AIPTEGEILDEYS
-575 YDDFLNKRRK
+575 YDDFLLKRRK
-585 ALVKRINKLLG
+585 AIVKRINKLLS

>member
-1 MLFGYYLLTP
+1 M
-11 LAGNFNTLI
+11 
-20 SRSEV
+20 
-25 NSLSKQEMSVSQ
+25 SKQEMSVNQ

-54 EYVWKATR
+54 EYVWRATR

-71 RGYPSGTILLWET
+71 RGYPSGTILLWQT
-84 DSEVPTSEFAIA
+84 DTDAPTSDFAIA
-96 TEKNSTTRPLL
+96 TEKNLTTRPLL
-107 LLDGQQRLTSLT
+107 LLDGQQRLTSLS
-119 SVISGKPIFAR
+119 SVIRGEPIYVR
-130 ERRKLRK
+130 ERRKLK
-137 IEILFNLEH
+137 QIEILFNLEH

-152 INEIDDAPETS
+152 ITEIDDAPEAS
-163 FQSSYEDDME
+163 YQSSADDDMDDE
-173 EDEEETIQDRLNQ
+173 EEETIQDRLNQ

-193 PQLANAGN
+193 PQLANAAN
-201 WVNVSDVFKS
+201 WVNVSEVFKS
-211 HSDAEFLKRAGVSS
+211 HSDAEFLKKAGVTS

-260 EEVTEIFIRVNSR
+260 EEVTEIFIRVNSL

-291 RNSLVLFQE
+291 RNSLVLFQD
-300 FQEEVYKQRG
+300 FQSEVHEQRG
-310 LEFDLGFFVKSLVIS
+310 LYFDLGFFVKSLVIS

-332 KTLGSLTKDEL
+332 KTLGSLSKDEL
-343 ETGWESAKKSITF
+343 EAGWEIAKKNITF
-356 ALNFVDSN
+356 ALNFVTSN
-364 LRIDSLALLSSPFI
+364 LKIDSLALLSSPFI

-386 EINNGKFSQSESSAI
+386 EKNNGKVSQAESSAM

-422 DADLLSLRSGL
+422 DADLLALRSGL
-433 GANGLLTR
+433 GADSLLTR
-441 LETVLG
+441 LETQLG

-454 EMVGKTVSSGYFK
+454 EMIGKTVSSGYFK

-476 GAKDWNSKLEI
+476 GAKDWYSKLEI

-499 FHHIFPKAFLQQ
+499 FHHIFPKAFLRQ
-511 NYPDLRRNEIND
+511 NYPDLRRNQVND

-535 REISAKPPAKYLK
+535 REISAKPPAEYLK

-562 CIPTEGDILDEYS
+562 AIPTEGEILDEYS
-575 YDDFLNKRRK
+575 FDDFLSKRRK
-585 ALVKRINKLLG
+585 AIVKRINKLLS

>member
-1 MLFGYYLLTP
+1 
-11 LAGNFNTLI
+11 
-20 SRSEV
+20 
-25 NSLSKQEMSVSQ
+25 MSVNQ

-54 EYVWKATR
+54 EYVWRATR

-84 DSEVPTSEFAIA
+84 DTDAPTSDFAIA

-107 LLDGQQRLTSLT
+107 LLDGQQRLTSLS
-119 SVISGKPIFAR
+119 SVIRGEPIYVR
-130 ERRKLRK
+130 ERRKLRQ

-152 INEIDDAPETS
+152 ITEIDDAPEAS
-163 FQSSYEDDME
+163 FQSSVDDDME
-173 EDEEETIQDRLNQ
+173 DEEEETIQDRLNQ

-193 PQLANAGN
+193 PQLANAAN
-201 WVNVSDVFKS
+201 WVNVSEVFKS
-211 HSDAEFLKRAGVSS
+211 HSDAEFLKKAGVTS

-249 RLDVLEPSLSY
+249 RLDVLEPTLSY
-260 EEVTEIFIRVNSR
+260 EEVTEIFIRVNSL

-291 RNSLVLFQE
+291 RNSLVLFQD
-300 FQEEVYKQRG
+300 FQSEVHEQRG
-310 LEFDLGFFVKSLVIS
+310 LYLDLGFFVKSLVIS

-332 KTLGSLTKDEL
+332 KTLGSLSKEEL
-343 ETGWESAKKSITF
+343 EAGWEIAKKNITF
-356 ALNFVDSN
+356 ALNFVTSN
-364 LRIDSLALLSSPFI
+364 LKIDSLALLSSPFI

-386 EINNGKFSQSESSAI
+386 ERNNGKVSQAESSAM

-422 DADLLSLRSGL
+422 DADLLALRSGS
-433 GANGLLTR
+433 GADGLLAR
-441 LETVLG
+441 LETQLG
-447 RLDVTEA
+447 RLDITEA
-454 EMVGKTVSSGYFK
+454 EMIGKTVSSGYFK

-476 GAKDWNSKLEI
+476 GAKDWYSKLEI

-499 FHHIFPKAFLQQ
+499 FHHIFPKAFLKQ
-511 NYPDLRRNEIND
+511 NYPDLRRNQVND

-535 REISAKPPAKYLK
+535 REISAKPPAEYLK

-562 CIPTEGDILDEYS
+562 AIPTEGEILDEYS
-575 YDDFLNKRRK
+575 YDDFLLKRRK
-585 ALVKRINKLLG
+585 AIVTRINKLLN

>member
-1 MLFGYYLLTP
+1 M
-11 LAGNFNTLI
+11 
-20 SRSEV
+20 
-25 NSLSKQEMSVSQ
+25 SKQEMSVNQ

-71 RGYPSGTILLWET
+71 RGYPSGTILLWQT
-84 DSEVPTSEFAIA
+84 DTDAPTSDFAIS
-96 TEKNSTTRPLL
+96 TEKNYTSRPLL
-107 LLDGQQRLTSLT
+107 LLDGQQRLTSLS
-119 SVISGKPIFAR
+119 SVIRGEPIFVR
-130 ERRKLRK
+130 ERRKLRQ

-152 INEIDDAPETS
+152 ITEIDDAPDAS
-163 FQSSYEDDME
+163 FQSSVDDDLDD
-173 EDEEETIQDRLNQ
+173 DEEETLQDRLNQ

-193 PQLANAGN
+193 PQLANAPK
-201 WVNVSDVFKS
+201 WVNVSEVFAS
-211 HSDAEFLKRAGVSS
+211 HSDAEFLKKAGVSS

-249 RLDVLEPSLSY
+249 RLDVLEPTLSY
-260 EEVTEIFIRVNSR
+260 EEVTEIFIRVNSL

-300 FQEEVYKQRG
+300 FQSEVHEQRG
-310 LEFDLGFFVKSLVIS
+310 LYFDLGFFVKSLVIS

-332 KTLGSLTKDEL
+332 KTLGSLSKEEL
-343 ETGWESAKKSITF
+343 EAGWELAKKNITF
-356 ALNFVDSN
+356 ALNFVTSN
-364 LRIDSLALLSSPFI
+364 LKIDSLALLSSPFI

-386 EINNGKFSQSESSAI
+386 EKNNGKVTQAESTAM

-422 DADLLSLRSGL
+422 DADLLTLRSGS
-433 GANGLLTR
+433 GADSLLAR
-441 LETVLG
+441 LEAQLG

-476 GAKDWNSKLEI
+476 GAKDWYSKLEI

-499 FHHIFPKAFLQQ
+499 FHHIYPKAFLKE
-511 NYPDLRRNEIND
+511 NYPDLRRNQVND

-535 REISAKPPAKYLK
+535 REISAKPPAEYLK
-548 KIIESKDVELLNLQ
+548 KIIDSKDVELLNLQ
-562 CIPTEGDILDEYS
+562 AIPTEGEILDEYS
-575 YDDFLNKRRK
+575 YDDFLLKRRK
-585 ALVKRINKLLG
+585 IIVKRINQLLG

>member
-1 MLFGYYLLTP
+1 M
-11 LAGNFNTLI
+11 
-20 SRSEV
+20 
-25 NSLSKQEMSVSQ
+25 SKQEMSVNQ

-54 EYVWKATR
+54 EYVWRATR

-71 RGYPSGTILLWET
+71 RGYPSGTILLWQT
-84 DSEVPTSEFAIA
+84 DTDAPTSDFAIA
-96 TEKNSTTRPLL
+96 TEKNPTTRPLL
-107 LLDGQQRLTSLT
+107 LLDGQQRLTSLS
-119 SVISGKPIFAR
+119 SVIRGEPIYVR
-130 ERRKLRK
+130 ERRKLRQ

-152 INEIDDAPETS
+152 ITEIDDAPEAS
-163 FQSSYEDDME
+163 YQSPADDDMDDE
-173 EDEEETIQDRLNQ
+173 EEETIQDRLNQ

-193 PQLANAGN
+193 PQLANAAN
-201 WVNVSDVFKS
+201 WVNVSEVFKS
-211 HSDAEFLKRAGVSS
+211 HSDAEFLKKAGVTS

-249 RLDVLEPSLSY
+249 RLDVLESTLSY
-260 EEVTEIFIRVNSR
+260 EEVTEIFIRVNSL

-291 RNSLVLFQE
+291 RNSLVLFQD
-300 FQEEVYKQRG
+300 FQSEVHEQRG
-310 LEFDLGFFVKSLVIS
+310 LYFDLGFFVKSLVIS

-332 KTLGSLTKDEL
+332 KTLGSLSKEEL
-343 ETGWESAKKSITF
+343 EAGWEIAKKNITF
-356 ALNFVDSN
+356 ALNFVTSN
-364 LRIDSLALLSSPFI
+364 LKIDSLALLSSPFI

-386 EINNGKFSQSESSAI
+386 EKNNGKVSQAESSAM

-422 DADLLSLRSGL
+422 DADLLALRSGL
-433 GANGLLTR
+433 GADSLLTR
-441 LETVLG
+441 LETQLG

-454 EMVGKTVSSGYFK
+454 EMIGKTVSSGYFK

-476 GAKDWNSKLEI
+476 GAKDWYSKLEI

-499 FHHIFPKAFLQQ
+499 FHHIFPKAFLRQ
-511 NYPDLRRNEIND
+511 NYPDLRRNQVND

-535 REISAKPPAKYLK
+535 REISAKPPAEYLK

-562 CIPTEGDILDEYS
+562 AIPTEGEILDEYS
-575 YDDFLNKRRK
+575 FDDFLSKRRK
-585 ALVKRINKLLG
+585 AIVKRINKLLS